1 MNQKIL
7 YICTMKGSLFPH
19 LILIQY
25 LLSAASALSAATGHV
40 WGQSWRNNRYCD
52 HLNHWDS
59 CVAVNISLPLDIST
73 HCTLSHQILI
83 NSLCLTSN
91 YPHTIWYCNYFVAIK
106 YLSRLKLIRL
116 KKKVLEGQRKYE
128 TSMYCSHDELFR
140 ISHLI
145 YLLLLMLRL
154 REVNYLEFARILF
167 LILSK
172 QKAGNK

>member
-1 MNQKIL
+1 MKIKLYSHICKLKCNRTRINKWCNWTEHIL
-7 YICTMKGSLFPH
+7 YICTMKGSLFLH

-40 WGQSWRNNRYCD
+40 WSQSRRNNQYCD

-59 CVAVNISLPLDIST
+59 CAAVNISLLLDIST

-106 YLSRLKLIRL
+106 VLSRLKIIRL
-116 KKKVLEGQRKYE
+116 KKECFRGSKEVWNINVL
-128 TSMYCSHDELFR
+128 F
-140 ISHLI
+140 
-145 YLLLLMLRL
+145 
-154 REVNYLEFARILF
+154 
-167 LILSK
+167 
-172 QKAGNK
+172 

>member
-1 MNQKIL
+1 MQDFSTTWTEHIL

-40 WGQSWRNNRYCD
+40 WSRSRRNNQYCD

-59 CVAVNISLPLDIST
+59 SVAVNISLLLDIST

-106 YLSRLKLIRL
+106 YLSRPKIIRL
-116 KKKVLEGQRKYE
+116 KKECFRGSKEVWNINVLFWGWA
-128 TSMYCSHDELFR
+128 F
-140 ISHLI
+140 
-145 YLLLLMLRL
+145 
-154 REVNYLEFARILF
+154 
-167 LILSK
+167 
-172 QKAGNK
+172 

>member
-1 MNQKIL
+1 MMIKIWVISANWNVTEPLLNDAMQDLSTIWTEHIL
-7 YICTMKGSLFPH
+7 YICTMKGSLFLH

-40 WGQSWRNNRYCD
+40 WSQSRRNNQYCD

-59 CVAVNISLPLDIST
+59 CAAVNISLLLDIST

-106 YLSRLKLIRL
+106 VLSRLKIIRL
-116 KKKVLEGQRKYE
+116 KKECFRGSKEVWNINVL
-128 TSMYCSHDELFR
+128 F
-140 ISHLI
+140 
-145 YLLLLMLRL
+145 
-154 REVNYLEFARILF
+154 
-167 LILSK
+167 
-172 QKAGNK
+172 